1 MLKGPEWV
9 AVSRGEMRGL
19 NQPFVLSTF
28 GKLGCEGDRFFQYL
42 SSGFRSADPDFDTD
56 QHLGALYMQQ
66 PQMVLRR
73 EVARM
78 LLQGPAGYASA
89 DDDCEPSWGRTP
101 IVVRAPKCVQ
111 KSKTNGIIYIYILHT
126 YENYTRCPTQ
136 SGKHLLN

>member
-19 NQPFVLSTF
+19 HHPFVLSTF
-28 GKLGCEGDRFFQYL
+28 GKLGCEGDRFFQDL

-66 PQMVLRR
+66 LQMVLRR

-78 LLQGPAGYASA
+78 LLQGQADYASA
-89 DDDCEPSWGRTP
+89 DDDCKPSAYNDMLDDYLRMGAEYGP
-101 IVVRAPKCVQ
+101 SPPGPHAGDNDML
-111 KSKTNGIIYIYILHT
+111 S
-126 YENYTRCPTQ
+126 
-136 SGKHLLN
+136 